1 MKNLNEL
8 VAECKTE
15 CDTLGIQYGN
25 ITQINV
31 NTRFKKTWGQT
42 KVINIHKS
50 KNNKTHYDFAIDIS
64 SRLLEDNVGDMATK
78 NTVMHEI
85 LHTVDGCLNHGAKWK
100 AVADKVNKAYGYNIK
115 RCTSS
120 SEKGLEPI
128 KIKRNYSKNYV
139 MVCKRCG
146 AEVIKHRMSNF
157 VRYPQF
163 YRHVNCNGTFE
174 RVQ

>member
-1 MKNLNEL
+1 MKNFYKI
-8 VAECKTE
+8 VTECKNE
-15 CDTLGIQYGN
+15 CDTIGIKYGN
-25 ITQINV
+25 IIEVRNNPRLT
-31 NTRFKKTWGQT
+31 KTWGRT
-42 KVINIHKS
+42 KAVSSYKD
-50 KNNKTHYDFAIDIS
+50 KNNNICYNFVIEIS
-64 SRLLEDNVGDMATK
+64 DRLLKDNVDNMATK
-78 NTVMHEI
+78 NTIMHEI

-128 KIKRNYSKNYV
+128 KIERNYSKNYV